1 MKNSGLIR
9 VMEVIPGIGGGVGA
23 AANMVMG
30 SGVLI
35 KNTIGA
41 GAVFVLAVIALAPVV
56 KLVILASISWRR
68 RCWSRSATANHRLCQ
83 RGAEG
88 YRMLV
93 RLTASALALFVI
105 SIAMICAATN
115 VTYYAG

>member
-1 MKNSGLIR
+1 M
-9 VMEVIPGIGGGVGA
+9 GA

-56 KLVILASISWRR
+56 KLVILAFLYQLAAAVLEPVCDRR
-68 RCWSRSATANHRLCQ
+68 ITGCVSEA
-83 RGAEG
+83 AEG